1 VYKETID
8 ALGER
13 AAARV
18 AASRASILGHI
29 AGSILAGMYV
39 GAAIV
44 LILILGSTAPR
55 DVQRL
60 VMAVSFGGALTMVIF
75 AGSELFTGSNLILTL
90 GVASRR
96 VRFRDLVLNWVLTW
110 IGNLLGS
117 AMVAVMV
124 TQARVLDAEPIR
136 SFVLSVVDRKMH
148 LAPEALFWRAVLAN
162 WLVCLGVWMS
172 ARSKSDAARI
182 LLIWWSMFTFIACGY
197 EHSVANM
204 CGLLLGLLQPH
215 GTSITFNGYAY
226 NLGIV
231 TAGNIVG
238 GAALVGGLY
247 WLASPEVWATK
258 RTEQRTDA
266 SSPRLSAFPRM
277 RRASGG
283 RMRAAAA
290 VVAAKRSAGQSA

>member
-1 VYKETID
+1 MYKETLD

-18 AASRASILGHI
+18 AATRASILGHL

-60 VMAVSFGGALTMVIF
+60 IMAVSFGGALTMVIF
-75 AGSELFTGSNLILTL
+75 AGSELFTGSNLVLTV
-90 GVASRR
+90 GVLSRR
-96 VRFRDLVLNWVLTW
+96 TGVGALLANWTLTW

-117 AMVAVMV
+117 AMIAVMV

-136 SFVLSVVDRKMH
+136 GFVLSVVDRKMH

-215 GTSITFNGYAY
+215 GPSITFAGYAY

-238 GAALVGGLY
+238 GVALVAGLY
-247 WLASPEVWATK
+247 WLATPEAWSAK
-258 RTEQRTDA
+258 HADRNDA
-266 SSPRLSAFPRM
+266 SGPRLSALPRM
-277 RRASGG
+277 RRVSGG
-283 RMRAAAA
+283 RIRAASA
-290 VVAAKRSAGQSA
+290 VVAQKRRAESA